1 MKFVKNRIIQ
11 ILAVGI
17 LLIVTIA
24 GFYYFSKPVF
34 ADDKISMKN
43 FNEKM
48 EVVNLRIEEL
58 EEKIVNLEQELV
70 AKIENLEQENEKLKT
85 ELSNTD
91 KKISDV
97 SKLVDTSGN
106 IDSKDLT
113 NLTNRVN
120 KIEARENYLYEKGQY
135 QSYGSL
141 IPIFRYINENLK

>member
-1 MKFVKNRIIQ
+1 MKFIKNRIIQ
-11 ILAVGI
+11 ILTVGI

-24 GFYYFSKPVF
+24 GLYYFSKPTF

-58 EEKIVNLEQELV
+58 EEKIVNLEQEFV

-91 KKISDV
+91 KKISD
-97 SKLVDTSGN
+97 
-106 IDSKDLT
+106 
-113 NLTNRVN
+113 LTNRVN

-135 QSYGSL
+135 QKYGSL
-141 IPIFRYINENLK
+141 VPIFRYINENLK

>member
-1 MKFVKNRIIQ
+1 MKFIKNRIIQ

-24 GFYYFSKPVF
+24 GLYYFSKPTF

-58 EEKIVNLEQELV
+58 EEKIVNLEQEFVTKIENLEQEFV
-70 AKIENLEQENEKLKT
+70 TKIENLEQENEKLKT

-91 KKISDV
+91 KKISD
-97 SKLVDTSGN
+97 
-106 IDSKDLT
+106 
-113 NLTNRVN
+113 LTNRVN

-135 QSYGSL
+135 QRYGSL